1 MKVRSH
7 LLLWL
12 KQSVTQHWPVWVAVA
27 ILWAIVGGIWV
38 SFTRQTS
45 AIGPIYILDDAYIHM
60 AMARHFSQS
69 FVFGVTP
76 YAFSSSSSSLLWT
89 VLLALGYRIF
99 GVSQSLPLVFNLFI
113 ATGLLVL
120 IASIYYRSFT
130 NQWGLFFLLIGT
142 VVWSPMI
149 AIIFSGMEHLLQALV
164 TIGLLFE
171 LAAHATSTQP
181 RPTSRLLWLAPLAI
195 LVRFES
201 CALILPG
208 LLVFTRNKQWKTVI
222 QLGGLALLPIVIY
235 AGISLS
241 LGWLPFPNSVIL
253 KATNASLRPG
263 SIWGFLT
270 IGLERAWSAPYFSS
284 CLLAVGGLLT
294 LQWPNRHANPL
305 IFWFSSLFLIAAALH
320 LQFGLVGLFFFRYE
334 TYLVITSFLAIGL
347 LGSNWMQKIQGH
359 QFTVRSSLQFV
370 IPGLLLVGPGWSI
383 GSEGTQKL
391 QAIPQAM
398 TNVYQQQYQMGR
410 FLARYYS
417 GQSVAANDIGAI
429 NYLGNLQILDLAGLA
444 SMETARLRLDRTYT
458 PSNLQHI
465 AQTRQVRI
473 AVLYEKWFVGKIPSQ
488 WIKVGEWQIPNN
500 IICGDDR
507 VAFFA
512 VVPDEC
518 HVLRNN
524 LIEFSAQL
532 PPGVKAS
539 LTNLPSDLQPSSSD
553 QPSPAR

>member
-1 MKVRSH
+1 
-7 LLLWL
+7 
-12 KQSVTQHWPVWVAVA
+12 
-27 ILWAIVGGIWV
+27 
-38 SFTRQTS
+38 
-45 AIGPIYILDDAYIHM
+45 M

-130 NQWGLFFLLIGT
+130 NQWGVFFLLVGT
-142 VVWSPMI
+142 VVWSPMV

-164 TIGLLFE
+164 TIGFLFE

-181 RPTSRLLWLAPLAI
+181 RPASRLLWLAPLTVLI
-195 LVRFES
+195 RFEG
-201 CALILPG
+201 CALILLG
-208 LLVFTRNKQWKTVI
+208 VLVFAQNRQWKTAI
-222 QLGGLALLPIVIY
+222 KFGGLALLPLVMY

-241 LGWLPFPNSVIL
+241 LGWLLVPNSVIL

-270 IGLERAWSAPYFSS
+270 IGVERAWSVPYFSA
-284 CLLAVGGLLT
+284 CLLAVGGLLA
-294 LQWPNRHANPL
+294 LQWRNRQATPL
-305 IFWFSSLFLIAAALH
+305 IFWFAGLFLIAAALH

-347 LGSNWMQKIQGH
+347 LGSNWVQRVQGH
-359 QFTVRSSLQFV
+359 QFTMHSSLQFLV
-370 IPGLLLVGPGWSI
+370 PGLVLIGLGWVI
-383 GSEGTQKL
+383 GYEGLQKL
-391 QAIPQAM
+391 RDIPQAM
-398 TNVYQQQYQMGR
+398 TNVFHQQYQMGH
-410 FLARYYS
+410 FLARYYP
-417 GQSVAANDIGAI
+417 GQSIAANDIGAI
-429 NYLGNLQILDLAGLA
+429 NFLADLHTLDLAGLA
-444 SMETARLRLDRTYT
+444 SMETARLRLDHAYT
-458 PSNLQHI
+458 ASNLQQI
-465 AQTRQVRI
+465 AATKKIRMAI
-473 AVLYEKWFVGKIPSQ
+473 LYEKWFVGKIPPH

-500 IICGDDR
+500 IICGDDK

-512 VVPDEC
+512 VSPDEYQA
-518 HVLRNN
+518 LRKN

-532 PPGVKAS
+532 PPEVKVS
-539 LTNLPSDLQPSSSD
+539 FTNLPSDLQPS
-553 QPSPAR
+553 R